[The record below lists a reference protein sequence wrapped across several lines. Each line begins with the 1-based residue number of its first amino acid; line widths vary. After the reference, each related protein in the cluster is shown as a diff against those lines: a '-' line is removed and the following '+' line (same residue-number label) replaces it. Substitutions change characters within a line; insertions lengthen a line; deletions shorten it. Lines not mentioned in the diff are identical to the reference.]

1 MGVLEV
7 RIGVG
12 YDLRWGWM
20 MWGVVGFVLVMVAVV
35 NLKVVFAV
43 ALVRIVP

>member
-20 MWGVVGFVLVMVAVV
+20 MGGVVGFMLVMVAVV
-35 NLKVVFAV
+35 NLEVVFAV